1 MLTLCRS
8 LRSRVGPVVRLLPL
22 MPPAVMAVM

>member
-1 MLTLCRS
+1 MLTLRRS

-22 MPPAVMAVM
+22 MSTAVMAVM